1 MASPCLTFLQD
12 ATEKESVQDVANIP
26 DILTELRTVGRRN
39 IELKR
44 FKGLGEMNPAQLRET
59 TMHPE
64 SRSLIRIT
72 LPPEFEDRAA
82 VKELVGQ
89 LMGRNPEHR
98 YQFIQ
103 NKAGDL
109 DRELI
114 DA

>member
-1 MASPCLTFLQD
+1 
-12 ATEKESVQDVANIP
+12 
-26 DILTELRTVGRRN
+26 
-39 IELKR
+39 
-44 FKGLGEMNPAQLRET
+44 
-59 TMHPE
+59 MHPD
-64 SRSLIRIT
+64 SRSLLRIT